1 MKLPMRRAL
10 FFVAL
15 CFCCA
20 RIAQAAGFGLI
31 EVPADSNGPA
41 LLGAVWTP
49 CDAPADR
56 LSFDPL
62 VIDGTKDCP
71 IAGKQLPLVVISHGK
86 GGSSLLHHDTAAA
99 LADAGFIVAAINH
112 PGHNFQ
118 DMSGASH
125 LSVYATRPA
134 DMKRLVDYMLGA
146 WPGRA
151 AIDANRVGLFGFS
164 AGGYTGLVV
173 VGAVPDFR
181 LRDDLCPPASTTPL
195 CQEIRRDELPKMPA
209 RDDRIKA
216 AVIVDPLT
224 AFDTSGLKNVTLP
237 MQLWASAFGGD
248 GVAPRYVEALRR
260 DLPVRPEWHMVQ
272 GATHFAFVAPCSP
285 AMAQAMQQIC
295 RDRPEFDRA
304 AFHANF
310 NTQVLAFFKQQLGP
324 ETAARASAA
333 GTR

>member
-1 MKLPMRRAL
+1 MNPQMRRAL
-10 FFVAL
+10 LLLAMFL
-15 CFCCA
+15 CCT
-20 RIAQAAGFGLI
+20 RVVQAAGFSLI

-41 LLGAVWTP
+41 LRGAVWTP
-49 CDAPADR
+49 CDAPAGR
-56 LSFDPL
+56 LAFDPL
-62 VIDGTKDCP
+62 VLEGTQDCP

-99 LADAGFIVAAINH
+99 LADAGFVVAAINH

-134 DMKRLVDYMLGA
+134 DMRRLVDYMLGA

-151 AIDANRVGLFGFS
+151 VIDANRIGLFGFS

-173 VGAVPDFR
+173 VGATPDFR
-181 LRDDLCPPASTTPL
+181 LREDLCPPTSTTPL
-195 CQEIRRDELPKMPA
+195 CEDIRRNELPKMPP
-209 RDDRIKA
+209 RDERIKA

-224 AFDTSGLKNVTLP
+224 AFDAGGLKNVTLP

-260 DLPVRPEWHMVQ
+260 DLPVQPEWHMVP
-272 GATHFAFVAPCSP
+272 GATHFAFVAPCTPS
-285 AMAQAMQQIC
+285 MAQAMPPIC
-295 RDRPEFDRA
+295 RDRPEFDRS
-304 AFHANF
+304 AFHADF
-310 NTQVLAFFKQQLGP
+310 NAQVLAFFKRHLGP
-324 ETAARASAA
+324 ETVRATAA